1 MPAACL
7 VAAAAVCGV
16 AFAAK
21 GCDEAG
27 SGESNATAALCAG
40 ASDSESGR
48 RRFHPHV
55 TWAMIGVIVCFA
67 GAGVARVY
75 ASRGRDWFYDIHRTP
90 CRPRPAPLEDGGVE
104 MAEPIAEAH
113 AVVVGSAHGQSG
125 DVAVARPI
133 VQGVS
138 LAGSNAGSN
147 GPADDSYSSVR
158 YP

>member
-1 MPAACL
+1 MPTTVSV
-7 VAAAAVCGV
+7 VAAVAVCGV
-16 AFAAK
+16 TFAVG

-27 SGESNATAALCAG
+27 SSVSNATAALCAG
-40 ASDSESGR
+40 ASDAEPGDR

-75 ASRGRDWFYDIHRTP
+75 ASRGRDWFYDTHRTP
-90 CRPRPAPLEDGGVE
+90 CRPRPAPSEDRGVE

-113 AVVVGSAHGQSG
+113 AVVVGSAHGQS
-125 DVAVARPI
+125 DDMAVARPI

-138 LAGSNAGSN
+138 LAGSNRPDVG
-147 GPADDSYSSVR
+147 
-158 YP
+158 